1 MVPITAMTDD
11 YYLHD
16 SRRYRLIGETSN
28 RMYQLGD
35 RVAVRLEQVDLL
47 SKRINFSLIGK
58 APLDPLKKDEASGA

>member
-1 MVPITAMTDD
+1 
-11 YYLHD
+11 
-16 SRRYRLIGETSN
+16 
-28 RMYQLGD
+28 MYQLGD